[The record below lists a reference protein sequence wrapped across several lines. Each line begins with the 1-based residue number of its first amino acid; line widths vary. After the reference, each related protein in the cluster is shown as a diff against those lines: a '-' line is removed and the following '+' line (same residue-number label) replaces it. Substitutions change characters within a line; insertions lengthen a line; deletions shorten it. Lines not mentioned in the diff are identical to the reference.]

1 MPWWLRVVWV
11 CHVLCVV
18 SWLFLAM
25 IRTYVVMYVF
35 LRVFLLLLENPHVVK
50 KTVKLKSDIIFWP
63 KVYRDSKQYI
73 DILLLVLVCRQY

>member
-1 MPWWLRVVWV
+1 
-11 CHVLCVV
+11 
-18 SWLFLAM
+18 M

-63 KVYRDSKQYI
+63 EKYTVTVNNISI
-73 DILLLVLVCRQY
+73 SFS